1 MKLSELL
8 SAAGIICPEDIMEMD
23 TEVTAVVTNSEKVVR
38 GSVFICIEG
47 ERYDGHD
54 YIRCAIDAGA
64 SVIIA
69 RHVCDDCVGGAAII
83 LVDNTRRAAAL
94 LYNAFFGDPC
104 GRLKVIGITGTNGK
118 TSTSVM
124 LRSLFEGCG
133 IRCGLIGTL
142 GAYLDG
148 DRAIEYP
155 KSSKIANM
163 TTPDAEGLY
172 FALSKMVEEGI
183 EYVVMEVSSHALVQC
198 RTDAIFFDCAIFT
211 NLTQDHLDFHGDM
224 ESYFLAKEK
233 LFKNCRL
240 AVVNTDDIYGKKIFD
255 ISPKESFACS
265 RVGEGDFFTL
275 FESFTADGISF
286 TVRRGDIDTDIKL
299 SLLGDFMVSN
309 ALLAFATACIYISD
323 REKLTEILS
332 RFEGVRGR
340 MERVPLNEN
349 CKFSVFIDYAHTPDA
364 IEKLLLTVRGFRQE
378 GGRIIILFGCGGER
392 DRDKRKKMAQ
402 VASRLSDLVV
412 VTSDNSRGEEPRQI
426 FADIMKG
433 IDKEKPYIL
442 IEDRAEAIKYA
453 LTYART
459 RDIVLLAGKGHE
471 KYEID
476 CKGRHFFDEREVVRA
491 FVGA

>member
-8 SAAGIICPEDIMEMD
+8 CAAGIDCPKKIED
-23 TEVTAVVTNSEKVVR
+23 TEVTNIVTSSEKVVR

-47 ERYDGHD
+47 EHYDGHD
-54 YIRCAIDAGA
+54 FIRCAKDAGA

-83 LVDNTRRAAAL
+83 LVENTRRAAAL
-94 LYNAFFGDPC
+94 LYNAYYGNPC
-104 GRLKVIGITGTNGK
+104 GKLKIIGITGTNGK
-118 TSTSVM
+118 TSTAVM
-124 LRSLFEGCG
+124 LRTLFERSGV
-133 IRCGLIGTL
+133 RCGLIGTL

-148 DRAIEYP
+148 EWEIEYP
-155 KSSKIANM
+155 KSSHLANM

-198 RTDAIFFDCAIFT
+198 RTDAIFFDCAVFT

-224 ESYFLAKEK
+224 DSYFIAKQK

-255 ISPKESFACS
+255 ISPKESIACS

-275 FESFTADGISF
+275 FENFSCDGVDFTI
-286 TVRRGDIDTDIKL
+286 RGGGLDTEIKL

-309 ALLAFATACIYISD
+309 ALLAFATACVYLD
-323 REKLTEILS
+323 NREQLAEILS
-332 RFEGVRGR
+332 HLEGVRGR
-340 MERVPLNEN
+340 MERVPLKN
-349 CKFSVFIDYAHTPDA
+349 CDFSLFIDYAHTPDA
-364 IEKLLLTVRGFRQE
+364 IEKLLLSARSFRQE

-402 VASRLSDLVV
+402 IASRLADLVII
-412 VTSDNSRGEEPRQI
+412 TSDNSRSEDTQQI

-433 IDKEKPYIL
+433 IDKEKPYVL

-453 LTYART
+453 LTYARA

-476 CKGRHFFDEREVVRA
+476 RAGRHFFDEREIVRA
-491 FVGA
+491 ALKFV